1 MRRPGVGVRAVG
13 YPRTTNPPTSK
24 WGGAG
29 QLVQILKVGLSSELG
44 LDESILWKHQ
54 QKEHLIESIFRNV
67 IGAIFPERIIVGSK
81 MKPLSSDIG
90 WKNIV

>member
-1 MRRPGVGVRAVG
+1 MGFGPLATPELQIYLQASGGWVSW
-13 YPRTTNPPTSK
+13 YKSSK
-24 WGGAG
+24 LA
-29 QLVQILKVGLSSELG
+29 LSSELG
-44 LDESILWKHQ
+44 LDESILWHQ

-81 MKPLSSDIG
+81 MKPLSSNIG

>member
-1 MRRPGVGVRAVG
+1 MGFGRLATPELQIHLQ
-13 YPRTTNPPTSK
+13 TS
-24 WGGAG
+24 GGWVSWYKSTKLA
-29 QLVQILKVGLSSELG
+29 LSSELG

-67 IGAIFPERIIVGSK
+67 IGAIFPERIIVGCK